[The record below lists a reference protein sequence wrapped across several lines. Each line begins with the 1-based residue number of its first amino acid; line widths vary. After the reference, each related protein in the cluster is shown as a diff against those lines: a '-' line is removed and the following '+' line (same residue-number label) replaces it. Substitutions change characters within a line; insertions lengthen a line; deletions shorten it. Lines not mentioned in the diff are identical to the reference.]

1 MPRRYRVEITRAAE
15 RDVIRIYEYIERRSP
30 ERAVKWF
37 AEIERQAQA
46 LSQHPNR
53 CPVIPEADDIGVEYR
68 HLIWGHYRTVFRTEG
83 SSIYVVRV
91 MHGAQLL
98 ETGTLEAMELPD
110 SDG

>member
-15 RDVIRIYEYIERRSP
+15 RDIIRIYEYIERRSP

-37 AEIERQAQA
+37 AEIERQVQT
-46 LSQHPNR
+46 LLRYPNR

-68 HLIWGHYRTVFRTEG
+68 HLIWGHYRTVFRIEG
-83 SSIYVVRV
+83 STVYVGRV
-91 MHGAQLL
+91 VHGAQLL
-98 ETGTLEAMELPD
+98 ETGTLETMKLPD